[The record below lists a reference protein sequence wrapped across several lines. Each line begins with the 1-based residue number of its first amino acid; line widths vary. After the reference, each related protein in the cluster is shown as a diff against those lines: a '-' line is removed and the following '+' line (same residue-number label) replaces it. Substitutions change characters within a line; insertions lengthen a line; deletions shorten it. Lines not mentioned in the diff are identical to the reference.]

1 MQLLTPG
8 FYNVFSGTLDQGIF
22 SKEPFQKV
30 RAAGF
35 HTDQHRKIHNVNFSE
50 RNVATLLSL
59 CQEDDRYASEN
70 PTDLNSAS
78 IRFSQLAGID
88 CHHHWGRI
96 SLAKLKNDR
105 GITLVDSEP
114 KIVTTLGD
122 LSYQQRLNSFFKEN
136 SRQEV
141 VHPAFVP
148 KGMFDPEKLAAAGWE
163 YAPQMYDNEEE
174 AQLSLQHVFNRQN
187 TPNLDEQLR
196 MKQYTAKDAISSNL
210 DIGIIRMDGFKKIE
224 SLPHAPAGED
234 KIDDVFLEKLVID
247 VRKLHESSLLTLN
260 DQPQKAAVVK
270 LAGYHD
276 YLLTTFD
283 NIDTLKF
290 KPLPDHELLSYFRDS
305 WPEHLRQIDSREFTR
320 NTLPTLGKILPAV
333 DKNYQLILDFID
345 MICSM
350 GKPMIRKIEHCNINR
365 IKERMIEFQ
374 QLYRELALIQKQIEF
389 FQTLEEVSQQETD
402 ALHDNT
408 WRKYLTYPAPPT
420 PMAWHYMPRDNT
432 HTFNSEQMNTLF
444 KGSFIPF
451 LRKEKEK
458 AISRLK
464 VLDRKLSIA
473 KLKIGIQSDLEKMLL
488 TFTGKSIS
496 LKHSAG
502 NEDLRSH
509 WDFLSTLSNE
519 ILALIAA
526 NKLTSNNPGSQSPE
540 YLDLATDFCPRP
552 AGDLKPAS
560 QGRSMA
566 KSTG

>member
-1 MQLLTPG
+1 MQILTPG
-8 FYNVFSGTLDQGIF
+8 FYDVFSGTLDQGIF
-22 SKEPFQKV
+22 CREPFEKV
-30 RAAGF
+30 WDGF
-35 HTDQHRKIHNVNFSE
+35 YTVQHCRIHNVDFSG
-50 RNVATLLSL
+50 RNVAVLLSL
-59 CQEDDRYASEN
+59 HHEN
-70 PTDLNSAS
+70 DHYTNKYVTDLNSTS
-78 IRFSQLAGID
+78 IYSSRLTGID

-96 SLAKLKNDR
+96 SLAKLKKDK

-114 KIVTTLGD
+114 KMVTTLGD
-122 LSYQQRLNSFFKEN
+122 LRYQQRLDSFFKGD
-136 SRQEV
+136 SRHDV
-141 VHPAFVP
+141 VHPLFAP
-148 KGMFDPEKLAAAGWE
+148 KGRFDPETLAAHGWE
-163 YAPQMYDNEEE
+163 YVPPLYDNEED
-174 AQLSLQHVFNRQN
+174 ARLSLRYLNNRLIN
-187 TPNLDEQLR
+187 PTYAEDLL
-196 MKQYTAKDAISSNL
+196 KQFTAKDAISSNL
-210 DIGIIRMDGFKKIE
+210 EVRVVRIHSFNETESFPDTLVGQNDAEVASDIHRMVK
-224 SLPHAPAGED
+224 
-234 KIDDVFLEKLVID
+234 DVK
-247 VRKLHESSLLTLN
+247 KLHETSLLSLN
-260 DQPQKAAVVK
+260 DQPQKAAAVK

-276 YLLTTFD
+276 YLLTTLD
-283 NIDTLKF
+283 NIDKLNF
-290 KPLPDHELLSYFRDS
+290 NPLPDHELLSYFRDS
-305 WPEHLRQIDSREFTR
+305 WPDHIRQVDSREFEL

-444 KGSFIPF
+444 KGSFIPL

-473 KLKIGIQSDLEKMLL
+473 TLKIGTQSDLEKMLL
-488 TFTGKSIS
+488 SFTGRSIS

-502 NEDLRSH
+502 NEELRNQ
-509 WDFLSTLSNE
+509 WDCLSTLSNE
-519 ILALIAA
+519 ILALIAVE
-526 NKLTSNNPGSQSPE
+526 KLTSNSSGSKSLE
-540 YLDLATDFCPRP
+540 YLDLATDFCFRP

-560 QGRSMA
+560 
-566 KSTG
+566 

>member
-1 MQLLTPG
+1 MQLLTPR

-35 HTDQHRKIHNVNFSE
+35 HTYQHRKIHNVNFSG

-59 CQEDDRYASEN
+59 CQEDDRYSSEN

-122 LSYQQRLNSFFKEN
+122 LSYQQRLDSFFKEN

-148 KGMFDPEKLAAAGWE
+148 KGSFDPERLAAAGWE

-174 AQLSLQHVFNRQN
+174 AQLSLRHVFNRQN
-187 TPNLDEQLR
+187 TPNLDEQLM
-196 MKQYTAKDAISSNL
+196 MKLYTAEDAISSNL
-210 DIGIIRMDGFKKIE
+210 DIGVIRMDGFEKTE
-224 SLPHAPAGED
+224 LLPHAPAGKD
-234 KIDDVFLEKLVID
+234 KIDVFFLDKLVND

-276 YLLTTFD
+276 YLLTTLD

-290 KPLPDHELLSYFRDS
+290 KPLPDHELLSHFRDS
-305 WPEHLRQIDSREFTR
+305 WPEHLRLIDSREFTQ

-333 DKNYQLILDFID
+333 DKNYQLIVDFID

-350 GKPMIRKIEHCNINR
+350 GQPMIRKIEHCNINR

-374 QLYRELALIQKQIEF
+374 QLYRELVLIQKQIEF
-389 FQTLEEVSQQETD
+389 FQTLEEVSQQKTD

-408 WRKYLTYPAPPT
+408 WRKYLTYPAPPQ
-420 PMAWHYMPRDNT
+420 PMDWHIMPSDEPVT
-432 HTFNSEQMNTLF
+432 YDSEQMNTLF
-444 KGSFIPF
+444 KGWFIPF
-451 LRKEKEK
+451 HRKEKEK

-473 KLKIGIQSDLEKMLL
+473 TLKIGMQSDLEKMLM
-488 TFTGKSIS
+488 TFTGRLIS

-502 NEDLRSH
+502 NEELRNKCH
-509 WDFLSTLSNE
+509 CLSTLSNE
-519 ILALIAA
+519 ILALIAF
-526 NKLTSNNPGSQSPE
+526 NKLTSNRSGSQSPE
-540 YLDLATDFCPRP
+540 YLDLATDFCLRP
-552 AGDLKPAS
+552 AGDLKNAS
-560 QGRSMA
+560 
-566 KSTG
+566 

>member
-1 MQLLTPG
+1 MQLHTPG
-8 FYNVFSGTLDQGIF
+8 FYKVFSGKLDQGIF
-22 SKEPFQKV
+22 SKEPFQKA

-35 HTDQHRKIHNVNFSE
+35 YTDQHRKIHTVNFSR

-59 CQEDDRYASEN
+59 CQEYDHYSGKN

-78 IRFSQLAGID
+78 IRSSRFAGID
-88 CHHHWGRI
+88 CHHHWGRM
-96 SLAKLKNDR
+96 SLAKLKNHK

-114 KIVTTLGD
+114 RMVTTLGD
-122 LSYQQRLNSFFKEN
+122 LSYQQRLDSFFKAS

-148 KGMFDPEKLAAAGWE
+148 KGRFDPERLAAAGWE

-174 AQLSLQHVFNRQN
+174 AQLSLWYVFNRHN
-187 TPNLDEQLR
+187 HANLDEQLIL
-196 MKQYTAKDAISSNL
+196 QQHLAEDAIRSNL
-210 DIGIIRMDGFKKIE
+210 DIGIVWMDGFKNTE
-224 SLPHAPAGED
+224 PCPHAPAGED
-234 KIDDVFLEKLVID
+234 KFDDFLHDKLVQD
-247 VRKLHESSLLTLN
+247 VKKLHESSLLTLN

-276 YLLTTFD
+276 YLLTTLD

-290 KPLPDHELLSYFRDS
+290 KPLPDHELLSSFRDS

-333 DKNYQLILDFID
+333 DKKYQLIVDFID

-389 FQTLEEVSQQETD
+389 FQTLEEVSQQKTD

-420 PMAWHYMPRDNT
+420 PMDWHHMPSDGTNIYIT
-432 HTFNSEQMNTLF
+432 EELNTLF
-444 KGSFIPF
+444 KGWFIPF
-451 LRKEKEK
+451 HRKEKEK

-464 VLDRKLSIA
+464 VLDQKLSIA

-526 NKLTSNNPGSQSPE
+526 NKLTSNSPGSQSPE